1 MQQSLL
7 RNFLYSEVEKTGC
20 LHYALAAITIRIY
33 NSTDIGK
40 VLQNRI
46 LNCIR
51 IDSAVALPGGLDDF
65 LLAAPQCSE
74 GFQWFKRG
82 VNHVVVWYH
91 NNFDTNT
98 IEVGISKA
106 LLYLA
111 KSSSRVNPK
120 LYKLAKAKSFVVQVN
135 IYSIKV
141 LITGLYDCNNFPREA
156 AASML
161 LVGGKKRAA

>member
-65 LLAAPQCSE
+65 LLAVPQCSE

-82 VNHVVVWYH
+82 VNHVVVWYTI
-91 NNFDTNT
+91 NWTQTLTNLESVKRYC
-98 IEVGISKA
+98 IW
-106 LLYLA
+106 
-111 KSSSRVNPK
+111 RN
-120 LYKLAKAKSFVVQVN
+120 
-135 IYSIKV
+135 
-141 LITGLYDCNNFPREA
+141 
-156 AASML
+156 
-161 LVGGKKRAA
+161 LVTD

>member
-1 MQQSLL
+1 MTYQVKKY
-7 RNFLYSEVEKTGC
+7 RF
-20 LHYALAAITIRIY
+20 
-33 NSTDIGK
+33 
-40 VLQNRI
+40 
-46 LNCIR
+46 
-51 IDSAVALPGGLDDF
+51 
-65 LLAAPQCSE
+65 
-74 GFQWFKRG
+74 
-82 VNHVVVWYH
+82 VVVWYH

-141 LITGLYDCNNFPREA
+141 LITGLYD
-156 AASML
+156 
-161 LVGGKKRAA
+161 